1 MVLDGDPMGRRARW
15 ALKIE
20 LYDWTIGKRPLEPV
34 EPLQSDFAA
43 VGTNY
48 WFIWPEGNCPPD

>member
-1 MVLDGDPMGRRARW
+1 MVLDGDQGARW

-20 LYDWTIGKRPLEPV
+20 LYDWTIGKKNTGTV

-48 WFIWPEGNCPPD
+48 WFVWPEGNCPPD